1 MPQLI
6 GDTREET
13 RSKQRRCTME
23 NRRQPPSDNLPPH
36 CAAYVDIAGE
46 DDETK
51 EEEDGRSG
59 AEGRMLIKPFSIKT
73 DTCHIHSLGGVALR
87 HNMMIIRRQWYSYVG
102 GGYFIIRDA
111 FIGAL

>member
-51 EEEDGRSG
+51 LRRRRMDE
-59 AEGRMLIKPFSIKT
+59 AEQK
-73 DTCHIHSLGGVALR
+73 DEC
-87 HNMMIIRRQWYSYVG
+87 
-102 GGYFIIRDA
+102 
-111 FIGAL
+111 